1 MKVTQFEI
9 PGLLLIEPRRFGDAR
24 GWFSEVWQDE
34 RYRDAGIAEHFVQ
47 DNLARSAKG
56 VLRGLH
62 AQEPHAQGKLV
73 QVFAGRVF
81 DVAVD
86 LRVGSPTFGRWHGV
100 VLDDDN
106 ALQFYVPPGFLHGYY
121 VLSDSALFGYKTT
134 DIYSPQTEFSIRW
147 DDPTIAIDW
156 PLDGAPVLSEKDRA
170 APLLTEVPEARLS
183 RFLPAGI
190 ASRPRADS

>member
-1 MKVTQFEI
+1 MNVTRLEM
-9 PGLLLIEPRRFGDAR
+9 PGLTIIEPKRFGDAH
-24 GWFSEVWQDE
+24 GWFAEVWQDT
-34 RYRDAGIAEHFVQ
+34 RYREAGIRETFVQ

-86 LRVGSPTFGRWHGV
+86 LRRGSPTFRQWYGIE
-100 VLDDDN
+100 LDGEKGT
-106 ALQFYVPPGFLHGYY
+106 QFYVPPGFAHGYY

-134 DIYSPQTEFSIRW
+134 DIYSPQTEFSVRW
-147 DDPTIAIDW
+147 DDPDIGIQW
-156 PLDGAPVLSEKDRA
+156 PLDGEPVLSDKDRE
-170 APLLTEVPEARLS
+170 APLLAD
-183 RFLPAGI
+183 I
-190 ASRPRADS
+190 ADSRLTPFSS